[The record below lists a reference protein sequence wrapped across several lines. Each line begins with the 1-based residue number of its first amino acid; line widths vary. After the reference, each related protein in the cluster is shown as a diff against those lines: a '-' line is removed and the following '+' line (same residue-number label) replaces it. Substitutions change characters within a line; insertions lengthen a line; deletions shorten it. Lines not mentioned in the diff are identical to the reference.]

1 MENKEEKFIQKL
13 SLLFLVIVLLFG
25 AIFIKHLFIGVI
37 NREAYIAEIGSQLD
51 FGTILIKAERGEI
64 VDRNNVPLAL
74 SKNAWELDINPSE
87 LSEEDKKIALSKIPK
102 ILEIAEEKFYSLL
115 KNQSVYVRISTSL
128 NDEQKNA
135 IESLNIK
142 NGVAITPTKKRIYP
156 YNSLASNVIGFIGT
170 DEKGLSGIEYKFD
183 SYLRGIDGS
192 LYFPS
197 NSSKPLLPGYST
209 FAINPK
215 KGNTVQLTI
224 DINIQYLIEKNL
236 IETIQET
243 NAKSG
248 VVIVM
253 NPKTGEILGM
263 ASYPNF
269 NPNNLAEIN
278 NNNVINR
285 AIQINYESGSVLK
298 PIIAAAAL
306 EEGTLHTDDDFYCKG
321 YLSVMDRVLHCWQ
334 THGEEHGLNEI
345 MRNSC
350 DVAFMEIGL
359 DLGKTK
365 LYSYFAKFG
374 FGKTTDIELPGEE
387 KGILSDIKNIG
398 NVELATMSFG
408 QGIAVT
414 PIQLITAFSA
424 IANGGIEMKPTI
436 IKEITD
442 YKNNVLYNS
451 SATVKKVVISP
462 KVANEIMDA
471 LKEVI
476 SDKGVPQAKIEG
488 YAIAGKTGTAQKP
501 SEDGGYSDTKLI
513 YSFCGIVP
521 ADNPEVVILTI
532 IEETE
537 EPGYSLHIAAPLFQ
551 KIASSL
557 IKYLR
562 IPQQ

>member
-13 SLLFLVIVLLFG
+13 SLLFLIIVLLFG
-25 AIFIKHLFIGVI
+25 AIFIKHLSIGVI
-37 NREAYIAEIGSQLD
+37 NRKAYIAEIGSQLD

-64 VDRNNVPLAL
+64 VDRDNTPLAL
-74 SKNAWELDINPSE
+74 SKDTWELDINPSE
-87 LSEEDKKIALSKIPK
+87 LSEEDKRSALSKIPK
-102 ILEIAEEKFYSLL
+102 ILKIDEEKFYSLL
-115 KNQSVYVRISTSL
+115 RDQSVYVRISTSL
-128 NDEQKNA
+128 DDEQKNA

-142 NGVAITPTKKRIYP
+142 NGVAITPTKKRVYP
-156 YNSLASNVIGFIGT
+156 YNSLASNLIGFIGT
-170 DEKGLSGIEYKFD
+170 DEQGLSGLEYKFD
-183 SYLRGIDGS
+183 SYLKGIDGS

-197 NSSKPLLPGYST
+197 NSNKPILPGYST
-209 FAINPK
+209 FAIDSQ

-224 DINIQYLIEKNL
+224 DINIQYQIEKNL
-236 IETIQET
+236 VETIQET

-285 AIQINYESGSVLK
+285 AIQINYEPGSVLK

-306 EEGTLHTDDDFYCKG
+306 EEETLRTDEDFYCKG
-321 YLSVMDRVLHCWQ
+321 YLNVKDRVLHCWQ

-350 DVAFMEIGL
+350 DVAFIEIGL
-359 DLGKTK
+359 NLGKTK
-365 LYSYFAKFG
+365 LYNYLTKFG
-374 FGKTTDIELPGEE
+374 FGRPTNIELPGEE
-387 KGILSDIKNIG
+387 KGILADVENVG
-398 NVELATMSFG
+398 DVELATISFG

-424 IANGGIEMKPTI
+424 IANNGIEMKPTI
-436 IKEITD
+436 IKKITD
-442 YKNNVLYNS
+442 HNNNVIYNFS
-451 SATVKKVVISP
+451 PTAKKTVLSP
-462 KVANEIMDA
+462 KVANEVMDA
-471 LKEVI
+471 LEAVV

-488 YAIAGKTGTAQKP
+488 YSVAGKTGTAQKP
-501 SEDGGYSDTKLI
+501 SQDGGYSDTKLI

-521 ADNPEVVILTI
+521 ANDPEVVILTI

-537 EPGYSLHIAAPLFQ
+537 EPGYSLYIAAPLFQ
-551 KIASSL
+551 KIASFI

-562 IPQQ
+562 IPQ

>member
-13 SLLFLVIVLLFG
+13 SILFLIIVFLFG
-25 AIFIKHLFIGVI
+25 AIFIKHLFMGVI
-37 NREAYIAEIGSQLD
+37 NREAYVAEIGSQLD
-51 FGTILIKAERGEI
+51 FGAISIKAERGEI
-64 VDRNNVPLAL
+64 VDRDNTPLSL
-74 SKNAWELDINPSE
+74 SKDTWELDINPSK
-87 LSEEDKKIALSKIPK
+87 LSEEDKKSKLSKIP
-102 ILEIAEEKFYSLL
+102 EIVGIDEEKFYSLL
-115 KNQSVYVRISTSL
+115 HNQSVYVRISTSL
-128 NDEQKNA
+128 DNEQKNA
-135 IESLNIK
+135 LRSLNIQ
-142 NGVAITPTKKRIYP
+142 NGIAITPTKKRVYP
-156 YNSLASNVIGFIGT
+156 YNSLASNIVGFIGT
-170 DEKGLSGIEYKFD
+170 DEQGLSGIEYKFNN
-183 SYLRGIDGS
+183 YLKGIDGS

-197 NSSKPLLPGYST
+197 NSSKPILPGYST
-209 FAINPK
+209 FAIDPQ

-224 DINIQYLIEKNL
+224 DINIQYQIEKNL

-285 AIQINYESGSVLK
+285 AIQINYEPGSVLK

-306 EEGTLHTDDDFYCKG
+306 EEETLHTDDDFYCNG
-321 YLSVMDRVLHCWQ
+321 YINVKNRVLHCWQ

-350 DVAFMEIGL
+350 DVAFVEIGL
-359 DLGKTK
+359 NLGKTK
-365 LYSYFAKFG
+365 LYNYLTKFG
-374 FGKTTDIELPGEE
+374 FGKSTNIELPGEE
-387 KGILSDIKNIG
+387 KGILTDVENVGK
-398 NVELATMSFG
+398 VELATMSFG

-436 IKEITD
+436 IKKITD
-442 YKNNVLYNS
+442 HKNNVIYNFS
-451 SATVKKVVISP
+451 PTAKKTVLSP
-462 KVANEIMDA
+462 KVANEVMTA
-471 LKEVI
+471 LKEVV

-501 SEDGGYSDTKLI
+501 SQDGGYSDTKLI

-521 ADNPEVVILTI
+521 ANDPEVVILTI

-537 EPGYSLHIAAPLFQ
+537 KPSYSLYIAAPLFQ
-551 KIASSL
+551 KIASFI

-562 IPQQ
+562 IPH